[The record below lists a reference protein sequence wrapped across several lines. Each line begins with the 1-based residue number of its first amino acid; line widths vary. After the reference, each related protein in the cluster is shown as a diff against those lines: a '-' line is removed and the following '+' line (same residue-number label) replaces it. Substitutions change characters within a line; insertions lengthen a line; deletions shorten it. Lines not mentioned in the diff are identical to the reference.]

1 MDATTVFVLGAMA
14 TLAIGIGVVWYL
26 GRPLRNI
33 LIELCGNEGRAE
45 FWTAFSA
52 VAVGVVPVIFAI
64 ACRPTPGPGAPAAAH
79 APAVTES
86 ILAQVVATS
95 SGTIVT
101 SRGPRALASQAKK
114 PGLAAVR
121 Q

>member
-45 FWTAFSA
+45 FWTALSA

-64 ACRPTPGPGAPAAAH
+64 ACRPAPGPGAPAVSQRTR
-79 APAVTES
+79 PS
-86 ILAQVVATS
+86 ATS
-95 SGTIVT
+95 
-101 SRGPRALASQAKK
+101 GPLDFRFRPPL
-114 PGLAAVR
+114 
-121 Q
+121 